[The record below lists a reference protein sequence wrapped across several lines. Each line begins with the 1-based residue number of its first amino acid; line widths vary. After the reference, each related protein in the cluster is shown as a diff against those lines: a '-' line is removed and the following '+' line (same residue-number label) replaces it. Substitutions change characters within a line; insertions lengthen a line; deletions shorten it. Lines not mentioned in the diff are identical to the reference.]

1 MQLAGGQGRME
12 ETLVPSPVLVDMHPA
27 VQGPFF
33 LARVSSTVC
42 TFGNQTAVAS
52 LVFYSSF
59 I

>member
-1 MQLAGGQGRME
+1 M
-12 ETLVPSPVLVDMHPA
+12 PSPVLVDMHPA

-33 LARVSSTVC
+33 LAGVSSTVC